1 MIKYGIR
8 KADEMFRNVTEEDVV
23 ASHRVAEVMNE
34 EFFVIKE
41 NYTLPRIIDIMKR
54 VDSYHFPVVNM
65 NGEFIGVISLGE
77 IRDTFNEEQMS
88 QLILAGDIVMDVDT
102 IAYAGQDLKEVMEV
116 FDRKKIGYIPVM
128 SEKGSKKIVGELKYR
143 QVRDYITKELLLRQQ
158 GLEA

>member
-1 MIKYGIR
+1 
-8 KADEMFRNVTEEDVV
+8 
-23 ASHRVAEVMNE
+23 
-34 EFFVIKE
+34 
-41 NYTLPRIIDIMKR
+41 MKR